1 MENWILIDPLYRSV
15 SQFVQEERLVVSSGI
30 IRSRRHLIIRKCMF
44 LLTFTKL
51 RTISQRGN
59 RNVRDDALQLGGLAG
74 QAIDLLNRNFECTGG
89 IRSIVKPVQKSVEL
103 YHSLYCSL
111 PETARVTYDHSPPV
125 ILHRGGEDFTRCC
138 GQLIV
143 QHNHWAIVQ

>member
-15 SQFVQEERLVVSSGI
+15 SQFVEEERLVVSSGI
-30 IRSRRHLIIRKCMF
+30 IRSRRHLVVNKWVF

-59 RNVRDDALQLGGLAG
+59 RNVRDDALQLGGSAG
-74 QAIDLLNRNFECTGG
+74 HAIDLLNRHFECAGG
-89 IRSIVKPVQKSVEL
+89 VRSIVEPVHKSVER
-103 YHSLYCSL
+103 YYNLYCSL

-125 ILHRGGEDFTRCC
+125 ILHRGGEDFTR
-138 GQLIV
+138 
-143 QHNHWAIVQ
+143 